1 MLFEYINRVLRHTAD
16 TIQYSTDLIQTSE
29 LAAKPEPEPS
39 LVDPPFIIHSQSV
52 LLVVVVASSLVAPN
66 YLPLPYHSA
75 LQIAGF
81 SPLLRSFIILSH

>member
-29 LAAKPEPEPS
+29 LAAKPEPS